1 LEPRVLLVPSGED
14 VAARIF
20 MLSREEGRAVCVLS
34 ANGSVLPP
42 SLSGP
47 AAALPATPHA
57 GALDVVS
64 LAGSYVP
71 DDPADASSRM
81 GGLTATLVGA
91 DGRVL
96 GGTVASPLV
105 AFSTVQVTVLLFPV
119 EPMGT

>member
-1 LEPRVLLVPSGED
+1 LEPRVLLVPCGED

-34 ANGSVLPP
+34 ANGSVHPL
-42 SLSGP
+42 SLSDP

-64 LAGSYVP
+64 LSGSYVP

-81 GGLTATLVGA
+81 GGLTATLVGS

-96 GGTVASPLV
+96 GGTVASPLL

-119 EPMGT
+119 QPMDA